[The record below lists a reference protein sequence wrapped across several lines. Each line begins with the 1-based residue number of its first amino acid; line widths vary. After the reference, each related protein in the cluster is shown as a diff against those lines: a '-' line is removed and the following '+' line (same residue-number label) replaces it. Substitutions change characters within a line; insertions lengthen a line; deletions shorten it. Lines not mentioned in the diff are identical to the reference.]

1 MQITPIIFETYTP
14 YRDPMIQID
23 DYLSFI
29 WTDRY
34 YTPGD
39 FEMCVPATEKNL
51 QWIKLGYLVGRM
63 TDGVLEGSC
72 GIIEYIQKS
81 MDEYG
86 SARILVRG
94 RFIGG
99 FLYQRVIASQT
110 ILSTTSSLKSVI
122 ETLCDENVFNPSK
135 SARYMHTFSV
145 SQTGET
151 GPNVNN
157 LQWTGQNLGESISA
171 ICEAHHIGWKV
182 ERASDGE
189 YVLSLYEGL
198 DRTISQSTNTWAV
211 FSDED
216 GSLLTLT
223 YSEDTSAKVNS
234 VRIAGEGEGSDR
246 RIMWVDIPESTSEG
260 YTRHEVWVDARDIQS
275 NNGEVS
281 DADYQEMLENRAKGS
296 FTDSEFV
303 LEATAAFVNLR
314 YKTDVSLGDLCT
326 IRCKSLG
333 IEIDARLV
341 EVIESIDET
350 GRYSAVPTFS
360 I

>member
-1 MQITPIIFETYTP
+1 MQITPIIFETNTP
-14 YRDPMIQID
+14 YRDAMMQID
-23 DYLSFI
+23 DYFSFI

-39 FEMCVPATEKNL
+39 FEMCVPATKKNL
-51 QWIKLGYLVGRM
+51 KWIKLGYLVGRM

-72 GIIEYIQKS
+72 GAIEYIEKS

-86 SARILVRG
+86 SSRIIVRG

-110 ILSTTSSLKSVI
+110 IISTSSTLKSVI
-122 ETLCDENVFNPSK
+122 KTLCDDNAFDSSDEK
-135 SARYMHTFSV
+135 RWMHTFSV
-145 SQTGET
+145 SSTGET

-171 ICEAHHIGWKV
+171 LCESNGIGWKV

-211 FSDED
+211 FSDEE
-216 GSLLTLT
+216 GSLMSLT
-223 YSEDTSAKVNS
+223 YSEDTSTKVNS

-260 YTRHEVWVDARDIQS
+260 YTRHELWVDARDIQS
-275 NNGEVS
+275 NDGEIS
-281 DADYQEMLENRAKGS
+281 DANYEEMLENRAKES
-296 FTDSEFV
+296 FTDSEYV
-303 LEATAAFVNLR
+303 LEASAAFINLK

-326 IRCKSLG
+326 IRCNSLG
-333 IEIDARLV
+333 IEVDARLV
-341 EVIESIDET
+341 EVIESIDEE